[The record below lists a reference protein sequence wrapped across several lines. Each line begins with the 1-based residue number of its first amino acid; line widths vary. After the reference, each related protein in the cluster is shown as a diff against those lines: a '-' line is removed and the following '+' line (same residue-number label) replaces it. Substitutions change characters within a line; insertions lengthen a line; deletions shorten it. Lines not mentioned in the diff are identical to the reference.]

1 MQTTPLPF
9 LLVTKKRYK
18 PCYESVQSKKSSH
31 TSQMLEGIGMNSKS
45 TFLNKQSSLVYKNRY
60 VELTGYLSGVNLI
73 IPSVSACQKGVEVK
87 IK

>member
-1 MQTTPLPF
+1 
-9 LLVTKKRYK
+9 
-18 PCYESVQSKKSSH
+18 
-31 TSQMLEGIGMNSKS
+31 MLEGIGMNSKS
-45 TFLNKQSSLVYKNRY
+45 TFINKQSSLVYKNRY

>member
-1 MQTTPLPF
+1 M
-9 LLVTKKRYK
+9 
-18 PCYESVQSKKSSH
+18 
-31 TSQMLEGIGMNSKS
+31 GMHSKS
-45 TFLNKQSSLVYKNRY
+45 TNINNKQSSLVYKNRY